1 MTMRIL
7 HVIHSVDPRSGGPSH
22 ALRALIRAQ
31 VEAGH
36 DIAVV
41 ATTVQSAEP
50 WSPRNDYRARM
61 SGDPAFLGCELQLLP
76 AFGRR
81 RPWSRWAYTPGARRA
96 LCQRCDDSSRRP
108 DVVHIHGTFS
118 HLVTAAARV
127 ARERGIPY
135 VVRPAGSL
143 NALCLEQG
151 AQRLKS
157 AFIRLLLKKD
167 LEHSAFVQSMS
178 ASEERELA
186 GFVPPG
192 RLHTVP
198 HGVDPAPS
206 QSESIFEQFPQLR
219 GKRFILFLSR
229 LHPKKRCGLLV
240 EALARLAPAHPDL
253 MLLIAG
259 SEAGDGPAIA
269 QLASSAGLTDR
280 IVHSGFLEGA
290 GKASAFQAAAVF
302 ALPSIDENFGVAVV
316 EAMAHGT
323 PVLVTPGVAT
333 HVYVDA
339 SGCGLTVEGTPESV
353 TGGLEKLLS
362 RDRNELG
369 QCGRDYASKHLTWEA
384 IVRRLDELYEASLAR
399 PAAGARPR
407 VAV

>member
-1 MTMRIL
+1 MKIL
-7 HVIHSVDPRSGGPSH
+7 HVIHSIDPRSGGPSH

-50 WSPRNDYRARM
+50 WAAKVDFVARM
-61 SGDPAFLGCELQLLP
+61 SNDPAFLGCELQLLS

-81 RPWSRWAYTPGARRA
+81 RPWSRWAYTPGARRS
-96 LCQRCDDSSRRP
+96 LCQRCDDSARRP

-157 AFIRLLLKKD
+157 AFIRLLLLKD
-167 LEHSAFVQSMS
+167 LEQAAFIQSMS
-178 ASEERELA
+178 ESEARELA
-186 GFVPPG
+186 PFAPPE
-192 RLHTVP
+192 RLQTVP
-198 HGVDPAPS
+198 HGIEPAHALS
-206 QSESIFEQFPQLR
+206 GAIFDRFPQLR

-240 EALARLAPAHPDL
+240 EALARMAPAHPDL

-259 SEAGDGPAIA
+259 SDAGDGPAIA
-269 QLASSAGLTDR
+269 ELARSFGLTDKV
-280 IVHSGFLEGA
+280 IHSGFLEGA
-290 GKASAFQAAAVF
+290 EKDSAFQTAAVF

-316 EAMAHGT
+316 EAMAQGT

-333 HVYVDA
+333 HVYVDS
-339 SGCGLTVEGTPESV
+339 SGCGLTVEGTVDSV
-353 TGGLEKLLS
+353 TRGLEQLLA

-369 QCGRDYASKHLTWEA
+369 RCGKDYTAEHLTWGA
-384 IVRRLDELYEASLAR
+384 IVRRLDELYRASLAN
-399 PAAGARPR
+399 PAGAARPP